1 MSSSPSRKN
10 PRVLFVTSE
19 VFPLCK
25 TGGLGDVSA
34 ALPAALRELKA
45 DVRLLVPGYPSVLSG
60 LKYKRKL
67 AEFDLL
73 PHFPPTTLFSSRL
86 QINESVSLP
95 LYVIH
100 CPELYQRPGGIY
112 LDDDGQD
119 WPDNAQ
125 RFGLLS
131 KMGALLASDASPLS
145 WIPDIVHCNDW
156 QSGLTPAYLHYHP
169 GKKAASLM
177 TLHNLAFQG
186 CFPPDEVAKLGLP
199 PESFSVHG
207 IEYYGNLSFLKAGIY
222 YATRITTVSPTYARE
237 IQHEPLGFG
246 LQGLLAERSNAITGI
261 INGIDTT
268 VWNPATDPNI
278 VKKYSSRNLAAK
290 KINKLALQRE
300 MGLEENETIPLFAGI
315 SRLSYQKGYDILLQ
329 AAPMLADLP
338 AQLVLLGKGD
348 QSLEKQLV
356 MLAQTNPARIA
367 VRIDYDEALS
377 HRINASADCFLMP
390 SRFEPCGL
398 NQMYSQRYGTPPII
412 HTTGGLIDTVTDL
425 APDTPAGESA
435 SGFHFHEMT
444 ADAFMNGIRR
454 AIDAYYNTRLWKI
467 LQHNGMRKD
476 FSWRSSA
483 LAYLSIY
490 SLLMQR

>member
-1 MSSSPSRKN
+1 MSSSPYRRN
-10 PRVLFVTSE
+10 PKVLFVTSE

-34 ALPAALRELKA
+34 ALPAALRELKV
-45 DVRLLVPGYPSVLSG
+45 DIRLLVPGYPSVLSG

-67 AEFDLL
+67 AEFNLL

-86 QINESVSLP
+86 RINESVSVP

-112 LDDDGQD
+112 LDDNRQD
-119 WPDNAQ
+119 WPDNAR

-131 KMGALLASDASPLS
+131 KIGALLASNTSPLS

-156 QSGLTPAYLHYHP
+156 QSGLTPAYLHYTS
-169 GKKAASLM
+169 GKKAASLI

-186 CFPPDEVAKLGLP
+186 CFSPDEVIKLGLP
-199 PESFSVHG
+199 PESFNVQG
-207 IEYYGNLSFLKAGIY
+207 VEYYGDMSFLKAGIY
-222 YATRITTVSPTYARE
+222 YATRITTVSPTYAQE
-237 IQHEPLGFG
+237 IQHQSLGFG
-246 LQGLLAERSNAITGI
+246 LQGLLAERSDVITGI

-268 VWNPATDPNI
+268 IWNPATDPYI
-278 VKKYSSRNLAAK
+278 VKKYSSHNLASK
-290 KINKLALQRE
+290 KVNKLALQRE
-300 MGLEENETIPLFAGI
+300 MGLEENGEIPLFAGI

-329 AAPMLADLP
+329 IAPMLVKLP

-356 MLAQTNPARIA
+356 ALAQTTPGKIA
-367 VRIDYDEALS
+367 VHIDYDEALS

-398 NQMYSQRYGTPPII
+398 NQMYSQHYGTPPIV
-412 HTTGGLIDTVTDL
+412 HATGGLIDTVIDL
-425 APDTPAGESA
+425 PFETPADISA

-444 ADAFMNGIRR
+444 EDAFMNAIRR
-454 AIDAYYNTRLWKI
+454 AVDAYYKARLWKT

-490 SLLMQR
+490 SQLIQQ